1 MDIERMLHRVGRV
14 IGKGRVFKLMFNIF
28 PGFRRTGAKMIKASD
43 DFHYAKIKLPLNY
56 KTRNYVGTIYGGSMY
71 SCADGIYMVQLI
83 NILGKDY
90 VVWDKSASIRFRRP
104 GNTTLFAEFII
115 SKEFIIKIKEEI
127 SELKEKDYTLKVEL
141 MDEKGVVYAEVEKV
155 LYIASKEHYKEKR
168 KVRLALQKD

>member
-1 MDIERMLHRVGRV
+1 MEKLLYILGDILGR
-14 IGKGRVFKLMFNIF
+14 GRVFKFGFNLF
-28 PGFRRTGAKMIKASD
+28 PGFRRTGARMIEASD

-104 GNTTLFAEFII
+104 GNQALFAEFLIT
-115 SKEFIIKIKEEI
+115 KEFTAQIKEEI
-127 SELKEKDYTLKVEL
+127 ATQKEKDYVLKVDLVNAEG
-141 MDEKGVVYAEVEKV
+141 EVHAEVEKV
-155 LYIASKEHYKEKR
+155 LYISTKEHYKEK
-168 KVRLALQKD
+168 KKAKQLAGKA